1 MDSLMTNDGMNNLQD
16 VKKIHVYFIWVS
28 LAYVPDNFVGAGAQK
43 KEGKLSS
50 RAARG
55 TGSPFLSWF

>member
-43 KEGKLSS
+43 KKEN
-50 RAARG
+50 
-55 TGSPFLSWF
+55 